1 MRESACVSVC
11 VFVCVYRCRAVAIS
25 CQTSG
30 GVVVEGIFSVPR
42 ANTSLYISE
51 MPANACMRQY
61 IPQIL
66 ADNVPPED
74 VLSQVLCGEEGVWE
88 EEVVAAVVARSIIE
102 C

>member
-1 MRESACVSVC
+1 M
-11 VFVCVYRCRAVAIS
+11 S

-30 GVVVEGIFSVPR
+30 GVVVEGIFSVPQ
-42 ANTSLYISE
+42 ANTSLYILE
-51 MPANACMRQY
+51 MPANAFMRQY

-74 VLSQVLCGEEGVWE
+74 VLSHELRGEEEVWE
-88 EEVVAAVVARSIIE
+88 EEEGMEAAAVAARSIIK

>member
-1 MRESACVSVC
+1 MGECECVSVC
-11 VFVCVYRCRAVAIS
+11 VCVYRCRAVAMS

-30 GVVVEGIFSVPR
+30 GVVVEGIFSVPQ

-51 MPANACMRQY
+51 MPANAFMRQY

-66 ADNVPPED
+66 ADNVPPQD
-74 VLSQVLCGEEGVWE
+74 VLPQVLCGEEEVWE
-88 EEVVAAVVARSIIE
+88 EEVVVAAATARSIIE